1 VCTNTHPRSGN
12 ELWGRSDELDRASG
26 AVHPVDGCAQFP
38 AEQAAPGDREFDRQ
52 LQQIGIE
59 QQFMIIDPLA
69 GVAVEATALCPGIN

>member
-1 VCTNTHPRSGN
+1 
-12 ELWGRSDELDRASG
+12 LDRAGGSVQ
-26 AVHPVDGCAQFP
+26 AVDNCAELST
-38 AEQAAPGDREFDRQ
+38 EQAAPGDREFDRQ